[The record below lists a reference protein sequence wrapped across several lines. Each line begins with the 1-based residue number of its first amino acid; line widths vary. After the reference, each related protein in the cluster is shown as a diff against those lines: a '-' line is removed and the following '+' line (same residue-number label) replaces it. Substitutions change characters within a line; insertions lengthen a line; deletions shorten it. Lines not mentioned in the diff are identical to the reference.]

1 MLAPY
6 GLAGVL
12 TGVSYRSSTDHAT
25 RKLMEEWR
33 QYYPV
38 ECGSNNNPTATG
50 AGAGQQQRGPGP
62 GGGQGGLESASETE
76 DMVEVIVGN
85 VRMRYPTCYVMVC
98 DADSAANSA
107 AFNQLA
113 TSEGGTFSS
122 LKKFRFSPVLRI
134 FCLLKMNR
142 NVDDTSSVSASGFE
156 SGEYISQY

>member
-38 ECGSNNNPTATG
+38 ECGSNSSPSA
-50 AGAGQQQRGPGP
+50 AGQQQRGPGP
-62 GGGQGGLESASETE
+62 GGGNNLEPALETE

-113 TSEGGTFSS
+113 TSEGGKPFIIQAN
-122 LKKFRFSPVLRI
+122 L
-134 FCLLKMNR
+134 
-142 NVDDTSSVSASGFE
+142 
-156 SGEYISQY
+156 

>member
-12 TGVSYRSSTDHAT
+12 TGVSYRSATDHAT

-50 AGAGQQQRGPGP
+50 ASQQQRGPGP
-62 GGGQGGLESASETE
+62 GGGGPEPALDTE

-113 TSEGGTFSS
+113 TSEGGIKFSTI
-122 LKKFRFSPVLRI
+122 K
-134 FCLLKMNR
+134 
-142 NVDDTSSVSASGFE
+142 
-156 SGEYISQY
+156 

>member
-12 TGVSYRSSTDHAT
+12 TGASYRSSTDHTT
-25 RKLMEEWR
+25 RKLMDEWR

-38 ECGSNNNPTATG
+38 ECSSNNGPTA
-50 AGAGQQQRGPGP
+50 AGQQQRGPGP
-62 GGGQGGLESASETE
+62 GGGLEPASESE

-98 DADSAANSA
+98 DADSAVNSA

-113 TSEGGTFSS
+113 TSEGGDVDCIASFDCK
-122 LKKFRFSPVLRI
+122 LNLY
-134 FCLLKMNR
+134 FCLSR
-142 NVDDTSSVSASGFE
+142 NANDSTGVTATDNESSEFD
-156 SGEYISQY
+156 SQY